1 MKKIVFFLLMFVALF
16 VMSCSTSA
24 EKSIKEL
31 EKIVLEVESG
41 SVDTE
46 KEFEAVLQSVESLNE
61 KYKDVEYTPEQ
72 LNEIGELNMRLS
84 AAMTEQFTRHLG
96 HALSGFMNGMVS
108 GMDGFVDGMHDFV
121 DGMQDLVDEIEEMEQ
136 AEKKKQK
143 KLL

>member
-46 KEFEAVLQSVESLNE
+46 KEFEEVLQSVESLNE
-61 KYKDVEYTPEQ
+61 KYKNVEYTPEQ
-72 LNEIGELNMRLS
+72 QREVDALNTRLS
-84 AAMTEQFTRHLG
+84 AAMTEQFVGQLG
-96 HALSGFMNGMVS
+96 RAFSGFMKGMVS
-108 GMDGFVDGMHDFV
+108 GMAGFVDD
-121 DGMQDLVDEIEEMEQ
+121 MQELVDEIEEIVDDIDEM
-136 AEKKKQK
+136 
-143 KLL
+143 

>member
-46 KEFEAVLQSVESLNE
+46 KEFEAVLQSVELLNE
-61 KYKDVEYTPEQ
+61 KYKNVEYTPEQ
-72 LNEIGELNMRLS
+72 QREVDALNTRLS
-84 AAMTEQFTRHLG
+84 AAMTEQFVGQLG
-96 HALSGFMNGMVS
+96 RAFSGFMKGMVS
-108 GMDGFVDGMHDFV
+108 GMAGFVDD
-121 DGMQDLVDEIEEMEQ
+121 MQELVDEIEEIVDDIDEM
-136 AEKKKQK
+136 
-143 KLL
+143 

>member
-46 KEFEAVLQSVESLNE
+46 KEFEEVLQSVESLNE
-61 KYKDVEYTPEQ
+61 KYKNVEYTPEQ
-72 LNEIGELNMRLS
+72 QREVEALNTRLS
-84 AAMTEQFTRHLG
+84 AAMTEQFVGQLG
-96 HALSGFMNGMVS
+96 RAFSGFMKGMVS
-108 GMDGFVDGMHDFV
+108 GMAGFVDD
-121 DGMQDLVDEIEEMEQ
+121 MQELVDEIEEIVDDIDEM
-136 AEKKKQK
+136 
-143 KLL
+143 